1 MEKVMIFVKE
11 KVAPSRRQIINAL
24 LALLA
29 GFLCSM
35 GKVLGLPGEINV
47 AAAVL
52 SGDYILASAA
62 GSVAAY
68 AAMGSVSAGMV
79 QLCAILMIA
88 GVRFIMP
95 ADKLTFFG
103 RHNEAAFTSLMTGAV
118 LMLFGSV
125 VSLSVPTDAFTVSL
139 RMINA
144 LLCGCTV
151 YCAMTVIKNYRFAES
166 FDIQGLNGMYIG
178 ILYVIAVSVLSS
190 LDIGVIDPGRAL
202 GCFCVLLGIKRY
214 RQTGGAVMGALT
226 TCGVLLCSPALARNT
241 LLLATSGLIS
251 GVFWSFGAVVTV
263 GVFIFISLVSLA
275 AMGVN
280 QDTMP
285 MFADI
290 LLGSLVFLAL
300 PMPVFNNIREKFSI
314 LRISGFKSPVEHV
327 SQTTLSKLSF
337 ASQTI
342 GEIREQLSQIST
354 AMQRREQDTDVSDE
368 AIRNVCAGCTFSN
381 SCFAHLRQ
389 LKWSMGKLERVCMKY
404 NCIRPAD
411 VEKHLSDC
419 QRPEYMSRS
428 FNRTYR
434 TIVARRAGNMRISE
448 MRGFLGEQLSSM
460 EDVLNDLS
468 VRVGSVR
475 QIDAALS
482 AQVRRV
488 FDDLGYPNARACVY
502 VDENLRRR
510 VEVYLT
516 AKFCGDMSKL
526 TLAVS
531 SAADCDLDL
540 PVITRSKELTRLC
553 FTPAPVFSAEIGSFC
568 ASMGDGC
575 SGDSYDVFNVSATEK
590 YVLLSDGMGTG
601 KRARLDSVFTISLV
615 SRLIRCG
622 ISMTTAHKMVNS
634 MLRVKGWEESFATLD
649 LLRLDLCGASARILK
664 SGAAPSY
671 LCRDGGVRIMS
682 CDAFP
687 AGILP
692 CCPPDIVDLKL
703 FDGDIIMLASDG
715 VDKAAAKKLCEL
727 SLTGIGVEEMCRVL
741 GHYCIDLS
749 DGELKDDATIILVRV
764 SRSA

>member
-1 MEKVMIFVKE
+1 MIFVKE

-144 LLCGCTV
+144 LLCGCTI

-263 GVFIFISLVSLA
+263 GVFIFISEVLY
-275 AMGVN
+275 
-280 QDTMP
+280 
-285 MFADI
+285 
-290 LLGSLVFLAL
+290 FL
-300 PMPVFNNIREKFSI
+300 PFPCPFSI
-314 LRISGFKSPVEHV
+314 TSGRNS
-327 SQTTLSKLSF
+327 
-337 ASQTI
+337 AS
-342 GEIREQLSQIST
+342 
-354 AMQRREQDTDVSDE
+354 
-368 AIRNVCAGCTFSN
+368 
-381 SCFAHLRQ
+381 
-389 LKWSMGKLERVCMKY
+389 
-404 NCIRPAD
+404 
-411 VEKHLSDC
+411 
-419 QRPEYMSRS
+419 
-428 FNRTYR
+428 
-434 TIVARRAGNMRISE
+434 
-448 MRGFLGEQLSSM
+448 
-460 EDVLNDLS
+460 
-468 VRVGSVR
+468 
-475 QIDAALS
+475 
-482 AQVRRV
+482 
-488 FDDLGYPNARACVY
+488 
-502 VDENLRRR
+502 
-510 VEVYLT
+510 
-516 AKFCGDMSKL
+516 
-526 TLAVS
+526 
-531 SAADCDLDL
+531 
-540 PVITRSKELTRLC
+540 
-553 FTPAPVFSAEIGSFC
+553 
-568 ASMGDGC
+568 
-575 SGDSYDVFNVSATEK
+575 SG
-590 YVLLSDGMGTG
+590 
-601 KRARLDSVFTISLV
+601 
-615 SRLIRCG
+615 
-622 ISMTTAHKMVNS
+622 
-634 MLRVKGWEESFATLD
+634 
-649 LLRLDLCGASARILK
+649 
-664 SGAAPSY
+664 
-671 LCRDGGVRIMS
+671 
-682 CDAFP
+682 
-687 AGILP
+687 
-692 CCPPDIVDLKL
+692 
-703 FDGDIIMLASDG
+703 
-715 VDKAAAKKLCEL
+715 
-727 SLTGIGVEEMCRVL
+727 
-741 GHYCIDLS
+741 
-749 DGELKDDATIILVRV
+749 
-764 SRSA
+764 

>member
-1 MEKVMIFVKE
+1 
-11 KVAPSRRQIINAL
+11 
-24 LALLA
+24 
-29 GFLCSM
+29 
-35 GKVLGLPGEINV
+35 
-47 AAAVL
+47 
-52 SGDYILASAA
+52 
-62 GSVAAY
+62 
-68 AAMGSVSAGMV
+68 
-79 QLCAILMIA
+79 
-88 GVRFIMP
+88 
-95 ADKLTFFG
+95 
-103 RHNEAAFTSLMTGAV
+103 
-118 LMLFGSV
+118 
-125 VSLSVPTDAFTVSL
+125 
-139 RMINA
+139 
-144 LLCGCTV
+144 
-151 YCAMTVIKNYRFAES
+151 
-166 FDIQGLNGMYIG
+166 
-178 ILYVIAVSVLSS
+178 
-190 LDIGVIDPGRAL
+190 
-202 GCFCVLLGIKRY
+202 
-214 RQTGGAVMGALT
+214 
-226 TCGVLLCSPALARNT
+226 
-241 LLLATSGLIS
+241 
-251 GVFWSFGAVVTV
+251 
-263 GVFIFISLVSLA
+263 
-275 AMGVN
+275 MGVN
-280 QDTMP
+280 PDTMP

-404 NCIRPAD
+404 NCISPAD

-502 VDENLRRR
+502 VDENLSRR